1 MKPNLAARP
10 RGARLLALVAG
21 ALGLG
26 AGAAVALPSPGEAQS
41 PAATMAVKKED
52 QRVRY
57 RERVA
62 VRGVLASGAAGR
74 PVAVQYATR
83 GGDWRTVAQ
92 TSSRTGGRYTGSVR
106 PRGTGSVRVVADGG
120 QSSPRPIAVA
130 ASVRAQARRHL
141 RRGGLAVVR
150 GTVRPGDAGR
160 RVYVQIR
167 RSGRWQTVDR
177 ARTRSGGRFKAAWR
191 QREAGRFQVRVVF
204 RGDRR
209 NAAASDRASGR
220 MNVYRPGHASWYG
233 PGFYGNRT
241 ACGRTLGTGTLG
253 VAHKS
258 LPCGTRV
265 TFRYRGRSVTVP
277 VIDRGPFA
285 AGREW
290 DLTGATKRR
299 LGFGST
305 GTVWAAH

>member
-1 MKPNLAARP
+1 M
-10 RGARLLALVAG
+10 ALGAG

-26 AGAAVALPSPGEAQS
+26 VGAAVAAPSPGEAQA
-41 PAATMAVKKED
+41 PAASMAVNKED

-62 VRGVLASGAAGR
+62 VRGALTSGAPAR
-74 PVAVQYATR
+74 PVAVQYATQ
-83 GGDWRTVAQ
+83 GGDWRTVGQ
-92 TSSRTGGRYTGSVR
+92 TSSRDGGRYVASVR
-106 PRGTGSVRVVADGG
+106 PRGTGSVRVVTDGG
-120 QSSPRPIAVA
+120 QSAPRPIAVA
-130 ASVRAQARRHL
+130 ARVHAEVRKHL
-141 RRGGLAVVR
+141 RRGEVALVR

-167 RSGRWQTVDR
+167 GRRGWDTVDR

-191 QREAGRFQVRVVF
+191 QHNTGRFPVRVVF

-265 TFRYRGRSVTVP
+265 TFRYRGRSVTAP

-290 DLTGATKRR
+290 DLTGATKRKLR
-299 LGFGST
+299 FGST